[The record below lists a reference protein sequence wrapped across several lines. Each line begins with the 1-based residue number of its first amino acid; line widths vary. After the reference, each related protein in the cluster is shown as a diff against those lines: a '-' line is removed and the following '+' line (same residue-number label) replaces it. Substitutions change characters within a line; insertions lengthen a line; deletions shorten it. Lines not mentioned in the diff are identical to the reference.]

1 MPLVSAAV
9 NNRCDRFRRPLVRR
23 PLDRR
28 GFILLF
34 GTRGIVSNDS
44 DSQPV
49 QAVCPRC
56 GQRAEIVGKTIRTW
70 FTVFFLPV
78 FPMGGIK
85 RFSQCS
91 NCGAQFAMAARTLG
105 TQVAA
110 ADREQQQRAITLYNS
125 LRNSPG
131 NSITLNELMT
141 LYATLNDFDQAIS
154 AARQF
159 PQALENSEQAMV
171 TLGRIYLAK
180 NENSEAIR
188 YFDQAIAR
196 NETLGEAHYYKGV
209 AHLTAATPDY
219 AQAVAAARAA
229 RANGYPGADQLLRE
243 AESRLR
249 GA

>member
-1 MPLVSAAV
+1 MLS
-9 NNRCDRFRRPLVRR
+9 
-23 PLDRR
+23 RR

-34 GTRGIVSNDS
+34 GTRARIHD
-44 DSQPV
+44 DHAARPV
-49 QAVCPRC
+49 EAVCPRC
-56 GQRAEIVGKTIRTW
+56 NQRAQIVGKTYRNW
-70 FTVFFLPV
+70 FTVFFIPI
-78 FPMGGIK
+78 FPISGAQ

-91 NCGAQFAMAARTLG
+91 NCGAQFPIESRQLG

-110 ADREQQQRAITLYNS
+110 AEREQSQRAIQLYNS

-131 NSITLNELMT
+131 NSITLNELMV
-141 LYATLNDFDQAIS
+141 LYASMNEFDQAIS

-171 TLGRIYLAK
+171 TLGRVFLAK
-180 NENSEAIR
+180 NENTEAIR

-219 AQAVAAARAA
+219 AHAAAAARAA
-229 RANGYPGADQLLRE
+229 RANGYPGADELLRE

-249 GA
+249 GE

>member
-1 MPLVSAAV
+1 MI
-9 NNRCDRFRRPLVRR
+9 RRRR
-23 PLDRR
+23 RR

-34 GTRGIVSNDS
+34 GTRAMIGDDRNAR
-44 DSQPV
+44 PV
-49 QAVCPRC
+49 EAVCPRC
-56 GQRAEIVGKTIRTW
+56 NQRAEIIGKTYRNW
-70 FTVFFLPV
+70 FTVFFIPI
-78 FPMGGIK
+78 FPMSGSQ

-91 NCGAQFAMAARTLG
+91 NCGAQFPVEARQLG

-110 ADREQQQRAITLYNS
+110 AEREQSQRAIQLYNS

-141 LYATLNDFDQAIS
+141 LYASMNDFDQAIS

-171 TLGRIYLAK
+171 TLGRVYLAK
-180 NENSEAIR
+180 NENTEAIR
-188 YFDQAIAR
+188 WFDQAIAR

-229 RANGYPGADQLLRE
+229 RSNGFPGADQLLRE
-243 AESRLR
+243 AESRVR